1 MTAFD
6 RLHPAVQYHVVNS
19 LGWSTL
25 RPTQL
30 QAIDPIHSGR
40 HCLLLAPT
48 AGGKTE
54 AAIIPLLSRMEI
66 EQWHG
71 LSVLYV
77 CPIKALLNNLE
88 PRLTRYA
95 GFLGRKVEVWHGDVS
110 DSRKRRALREPPDIL
125 LTTPESLEGMLIS
138 PRLERQAW
146 FENVRAVVTDELH
159 AIAADDRGWHLRSVL
174 ARIDEY
180 TSQPLQRIGLSAT
193 VSNPDEILTWF
204 APSGEKEVIGSSS
217 VSTEADVTVDAV
229 GNLDNAATII
239 SRLYRR
245 EKRLVFCDS
254 RANAE
259 KLGASLNQ
267 LGIRTFV
274 SHASLSASE
283 RRHAETAFAEERDCV
298 IVATSTLELG
308 IDVGDLDRVI
318 QIDSPASVSS
328 FLQRMGRSGRRTGS
342 RRNCLFLT
350 TSEQGL
356 LTALGVCQLWSQAW
370 VEAACPP
377 PAPWNVVAQQA
388 LLYVLEK
395 GRVVERTLCDALYR
409 SFPELDYLEITRLV
423 EDLLDKAYLFTD
435 AENVVQIGQASER
448 AFAGSHYRDLM
459 VTFTGPDL
467 LLARHGSSELGY
479 LDPSMF
485 SEFGAPHVVLLS
497 GRSWKVR
504 EIDWRKRAAWLEP
517 VREGGKA
524 RWIGGGREFSADL
537 AQAIRTVLEK
547 GEVTHVT
554 LSKRAI
560 TALEDIR
567 DSIPSTVEAV
577 QVVSPVR
584 YKVWTFAGSAANRTR
599 MLHETTRGAYKFDG
613 LSVDYRRDPRIEPEN
628 WSPRH
633 IDEKAL
639 IELAKSIKFNEML
652 PVDYALQTIRQRRLT
667 ECFEGKRSLRDVVN
681 SNNNS
686 REGVE

>member
-1 MTAFD
+1 M
-6 RLHPAVQYHVVNS
+6 
-19 LGWSTL
+19 
-25 RPTQL
+25 
-30 QAIDPIHSGR
+30 
-40 HCLLLAPT
+40 
-48 AGGKTE
+48 
-54 AAIIPLLSRMEI
+54 
-66 EQWHG
+66 
-71 LSVLYV
+71 
-77 CPIKALLNNLE
+77 
-88 PRLTRYA
+88 
-95 GFLGRKVEVWHGDVS
+95 
-110 DSRKRRALREPPDIL
+110 
-125 LTTPESLEGMLIS
+125 
-138 PRLERQAW
+138 
-146 FENVRAVVTDELH
+146 
-159 AIAADDRGWHLRSVL
+159 
-174 ARIDEY
+174 
-180 TSQPLQRIGLSAT
+180 
-193 VSNPDEILTWF
+193 SNPDEILTWF

-298 IVATSTLELG
+298 IVATSTLDLG

-328 FLQRMGRSGRRTGS
+328 FLQRMGRSGRRTGF

-370 VEAACPP
+370 VEGACPP

-395 GRVVERTLCDALYR
+395 GRVAERTLCDALYC

-448 AFAGSHYRDLM
+448 AFAGSHYRNLM

-479 LDPSMF
+479 FDPSMF
-485 SEFGAPHVVLLS
+485 SEFRGAACRVAF
-497 GRSWKVR
+497 G
-504 EIDWRKRAAWLEP
+504 AQLESQ
-517 VREGGKA
+517 RNRLAEEGG
-524 RWIGGGREFSADL
+524 L
-537 AQAIRTVLEK
+537 A
-547 GEVTHVT
+547 G
-554 LSKRAI
+554 
-560 TALEDIR
+560 
-567 DSIPSTVEAV
+567 
-577 QVVSPVR
+577 
-584 YKVWTFAGSAANRTR
+584 AG
-599 MLHETTRGAYKFDG
+599 
-613 LSVDYRRDPRIEPEN
+613 
-628 WSPRH
+628 
-633 IDEKAL
+633 
-639 IELAKSIKFNEML
+639 
-652 PVDYALQTIRQRRLT
+652 
-667 ECFEGKRSLRDVVN
+667 
-681 SNNNS
+681 
-686 REGVE
+686 